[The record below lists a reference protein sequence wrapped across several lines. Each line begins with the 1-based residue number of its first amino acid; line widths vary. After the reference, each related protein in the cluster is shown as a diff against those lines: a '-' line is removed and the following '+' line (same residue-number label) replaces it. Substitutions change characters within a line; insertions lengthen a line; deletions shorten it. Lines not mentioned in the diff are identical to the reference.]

1 MNKLQFRV
9 LYREF
14 LFRMVDLELL
24 SVQGDMTKLLGQ
36 FASLLIFAS
45 LTFSLPAL
53 NFPPRW
59 MTPAQV
65 TALLWSIEH
74 FLIAT
79 TMLVIGLFAVLSWDS
94 TFPNKHDVMVLAP
107 LPVRTRTLF
116 FAKVSAMA
124 AALGITVV
132 TVNALSS
139 VTWTS
144 HIVPAGSGFLGV
156 VRSFAAY
163 WLTMFAS
170 GTFLYCSVLG
180 VQGLTAL
187 LLPRRVFLR
196 VSAFLQMAAFC
207 LFLCAYFLEPNIN
220 TPAALSATQNQR
232 ALAWLPD
239 YWFLGLFHALNG
251 SLRPFYV
258 PLAQRAVAGL
268 AIVATG
274 AAGFFVL
281 SYFRTLRKI
290 VEEPDIVP
298 GARGWGWTPSFG
310 NSLDTAVVWFSTR
323 TLLRSRQHRV
333 MLAFYSGVGFAF
345 AFFLMHAG
353 HLREQVVNGRISIE
367 LMVSSLVMMCT
378 WVVGMRVVF
387 SMPLTLRANW
397 VFQTTA
403 VRSPSEYLKAIR
415 RPLFVL
421 GVTPVWILS
430 AGLFLWLFPWRP
442 AAQHLVVLLLWGLI
456 VAYLSLHEFQKIPF
470 TCSYL
475 PGKSY
480 FHMTFLAAV
489 GLLVLMVRGVL
500 IEYRALQNPASF
512 AVMTAVLAAV
522 ALIARWRAVS
532 YAASEAATVEYED
545 RPTPAIL
552 PLGLNRDGVWPV

>member
-36 FASLLIFAS
+36 FASLLIFLS
-45 LTFSLPAL
+45 IIFSLPAL
-53 NFPPRW
+53 NFPPSW

-65 TALLWSIEH
+65 TSLLWAIEH
-74 FLIAT
+74 FLIAI
-79 TMLVIGLFAVLSWDS
+79 TMLVVGLFAVLSWDS
-94 TFPNKHDVMVLAP
+94 TFPDKRDVMVLAP

-116 FAKVSAMA
+116 LAKVSAMA
-124 AALGITVV
+124 TALGLTVAL
-132 TVNALSS
+132 VNALSS
-139 VTWTS
+139 VTWNS
-144 HIVPAGSGFLGV
+144 HIVPAGSGFPAV
-156 VRSFAAY
+156 IRSFAAY
-163 WLTMFAS
+163 WLTMFAA
-170 GTFLYCSVLG
+170 GTFLYCAVLS

-187 LLPRRVFLR
+187 LLPRRLFLR
-196 VSAFLQMAAFC
+196 VSAFLQMGAFC
-207 LFLCAYFLEPNIN
+207 LFLCAFFLEPNIN
-220 TPAALSATQNQR
+220 TPAALSAPQNQR

-251 SLRPFYV
+251 SLRPFYA
-258 PLAQRAVAGL
+258 PLAQRAALGL
-268 AIVATG
+268 ATVVIG
-274 AAGFFVL
+274 AAGIFVL

-298 GARGWGWTPSFG
+298 NTRGWGWAPSVG
-310 NSLDTAVVWFSTR
+310 DSLATAVVWFSAR

-333 MLAFYSGVGFAF
+333 MLAFFSGVGFAF
-345 AFFLMHAG
+345 AFFVMRAA
-353 HLREQVVNGRISIE
+353 HLREQLTNGKISVQ
-367 LMVSSLVMMCT
+367 LMVSTLVMMCA

-397 VFQTTA
+397 VFQTST
-403 VRSPSEYLKAIR
+403 VRSPADYLKAIR
-415 RPLFVL
+415 RPLLVL
-421 GVTPVWILS
+421 GVAPVWIIS
-430 AGLFLWLFPWRP
+430 AILFFWLFPWRP
-442 AAQHLVVLLLWGLI
+442 AAQHLTVLLLWGLI
-456 VAYLSLHEFQKIPF
+456 VAYMCLNEFQKIPF

-489 GLLVLMVRGVL
+489 GLLLIMVRGVI
-500 IEYRALQNPASF
+500 IEYRALQSPTAF
-512 AVMTAVLAAV
+512 ALMTAILAAL
-522 ALIARWRAVS
+522 AFAARWRAVS
-532 YAASEAATVEYED
+532 HADWETARVEYED